1 MTRDEAKTLIRV
13 IATSYPNFRPNDMK
27 QVIDVWYMM
36 LEDYNYNELAVALK
50 AYILTDTSGFA
61 PSIGQLVGK
70 LKTITATDELNE
82 MEAWALVSKALRRS
96 TYYADE
102 EFAKLPVVVQKTVG
116 EPSQL
121 RNWAQTDVDSIEN
134 VIQSNFMRTYRSV
147 LKREQEM
154 DKLPAEFRQAI
165 EQKGLVGIEAK

>member
-27 QVIDVWYMM
+27 QVIDVWHMM

-102 EFAKLPVVVQKTVG
+102 EFSKLPAVVQKAVG
-116 EPSQL
+116 TASQL
-121 RNWAQTDVDSIEN
+121 RNWALTDVESIEN

-147 LKREQEM
+147 VKREQEM
-154 DKLPAEFRQAI
+154 ERLPAEFRQAI